1 MAPSSRTPLLSQESS
16 QDIPNAYH
24 TDEDATEST
33 AIHHGT
39 FARNLRAVDGFALLI
54 SIVIGSGVF
63 SSPGPIDANVPSPG
77 ASLLIWLL
85 GGILAWT
92 GALTMAELGTAFPGE
107 GGIQPY
113 LSYMYGD
120 LWGYLAAWSWIVA
133 TMPATLAILSI
144 VFVES
149 IYSSIGIN
157 NPEPPITHKLMSV
170 AVLVCVT
177 ILNSIST
184 RTSTRL
190 SSFFVAVKLL
200 TIFLLIIAGLV
211 VVGIYVS
218 NGKDHGGGDW
228 HKKNWFAPRDT
239 ALPGGGSFDWTEV
252 SLWESLGFYST
263 ALYGALWAYSGWDK
277 VRTWVHWGNRT
288 KIDNEQRQT
297 TSLQNSKTPVASF
310 RCQSTPL
317 FRPSYSVMSPQTQST
332 MFFFLGL
339 LLLPQTL
346 PQSYVALHHLSL
358 QTRTVSANKISSR
371 LQSRTSL
378 DILWPTLPQR

>member
-1 MAPSSRTPLLSQESS
+1 
-16 QDIPNAYH
+16 
-24 TDEDATEST
+24 
-33 AIHHGT
+33 
-39 FARNLRAVDGFALLI
+39 
-54 SIVIGSGVF
+54 
-63 SSPGPIDANVPSPG
+63 
-77 ASLLIWLL
+77 
-85 GGILAWT
+85 
-92 GALTMAELGTAFPGE
+92 MAELGTAFPGE

-120 LWGYLAAWSWIVA
+120 VWGYLAAWSWIVA

-157 NPEPPITHKLMSV
+157 EPEPPITHKLMSV

-200 TIFLLIIAGLV
+200 TISLLILAGLV
-211 VVGIYVS
+211 VVGAYVGK
-218 NGKDHGGGDW
+218 GKDYGGEDW

-239 ALPGGGSFDWTEV
+239 RLRDGSWFDWTKV

-277 VRTWVHWGNRT
+277 V
-288 KIDNEQRQT
+288 
-297 TSLQNSKTPVASF
+297 
-310 RCQSTPL
+310 STPGNL
-317 FRPSYSVMSPQTQST
+317 SSGTKTDDSEGELRGCRTSKPKSPTST
-332 MFFFLGL
+332 IDQHSNTNHHTLLCRHQRGL
-339 LLLPQTL
+339 LRPPPLVGGFVNRCRC
-346 PQSYVALHHLSL
+346 SRKSSFAHLS
-358 QTRTVSANKISSR
+358 SA
-371 LQSRTSL
+371 
-378 DILWPTLPQR
+378 